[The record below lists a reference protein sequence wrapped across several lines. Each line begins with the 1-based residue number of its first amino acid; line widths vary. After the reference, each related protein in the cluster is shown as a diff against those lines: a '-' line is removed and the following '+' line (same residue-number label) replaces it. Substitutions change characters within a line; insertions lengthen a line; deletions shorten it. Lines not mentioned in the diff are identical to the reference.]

1 MKALRVVVLSLFA
14 LLLSTAQAGV
24 AEEALTPA
32 LQVAPLQAPAGA
44 LFVESGDC
52 EAVAAEP
59 SFLDFE
65 APTPRANFC
74 TKEVCS
80 VNRQD
85 CRTGCLPCG
94 FIFQC
99 NFPGCYSCQCIC

>member
-14 LLLSTAQAGV
+14 LLLFTAQAGF
-24 AEEALTPA
+24 AEEVL
-32 LQVAPLQAPAGA
+32 APLAQIEPLAAPAGV
-44 LFVESGDC
+44 LFAESGGC
-52 EAVAAEP
+52 EVGAAEP

-65 APTPRANFC
+65 SPTPRANFC

-85 CRTGCLPCG
+85 CQAACLPCG
-94 FIFQC
+94 FSFRC
-99 NFPGCYSCQCIC
+99 NFPGCYSCQCFC